1 MVVFFD
7 IDGTLIDDRTM
18 QIPESAVRAVRKL
31 QENGHIAVINT
42 GRPYTH
48 VDPRVLDMGFRG
60 AVCGCGMEVLLD
72 GQWISRTYPSREVQ
86 QYAVEA
92 GRKYRMNPAYEAQNA
107 TILLDGQASA
117 QKILWNDKDQLGAKG
132 FNFRLLEETP
142 DWEFI
147 KFIAFAE
154 EGSDLPG
161 YTAAL
166 EQYFTVID
174 RGNSM
179 VELVLKGCSKAHG
192 MQMVM
197 DKLGVTADQ
206 TLAVGDSTN
215 DLPMFALAGHT
226 VCMGGGMAQVKE
238 ISEYITDTVMND
250 GVEKALQHFGLI

>member
-7 IDGTLIDDRTM
+7 IDGTLVDEKTM
-18 QIPESAVRAVRKL
+18 QIPESAQRAVRAL

-60 AVCGCGMEVLLD
+60 AVCACGMEVRLD
-72 GQWISRTYPSREVQ
+72 DQWISRTYPTRQIQ

-92 GRKYRMNPAYEAQNA
+92 GRKYKMHPAYEAQNA
-107 TILLDGQASA
+107 TILLDGRDSA
-117 QKILWNDKDQLGAKG
+117 QKIMGEDKDSLGLKG
-132 FNFRLLEETP
+132 FTFRLLEETP

-147 KFIAFAE
+147 KFIAFE
-154 EGSDLPG
+154 DEHSNLPE
-161 YTAAL
+161 YAKAL
-166 EQYFTVID
+166 EPYFTVIY

-197 DKLGVTADQ
+197 DRLGVSADE
-206 TLAVGDSTN
+206 TLALGDSTN

-226 VCMGGGMAQVKE
+226 VCMGGGMQVVKAAA
-238 ISEYITDTVMND
+238 EYVTDTVMND
-250 GVEKALQHFGLI
+250 GVEKALRHYGLI